1 MAGYNEIRGLRVKYL
16 SADPSNAEDGQVWYN
31 STSGNLRVQGIG
43 VGAWSSSSSMVNG
56 RPQCSGTGTQTAGL
70 AAGTYPPAVGSYG
83 GANQTEEYNGSG
95 WSIGGDMSNG
105 KADLNTFG
113 TQTAAYA
120 AGGDAHPTNP
130 RGSTQVESYNGTS
143 WTSAPA
149 LPQGSYEGGGSASNG
164 TATSALVL
172 GGRSGPPSAITNV
185 TQTWNGSSWGTGGTY
200 PSTIQGS
207 FVFGESTPTMISAGG
222 YNGTAVQGNAFSYD
236 GSNWTAINS
245 MQDGRYVGVGS
256 GTNTSG
262 LLYGGAS
269 GSPDTRRQTETFDG
283 TIFSVGALMAS
294 PRNSMAGSKIGGT
307 TAFAA
312 STPGVTEEYNFTANT
327 VTAGAWSSGGAL
339 GTARDQGGAAAN
351 AVSDAAL
358 YFGGYNGSALGI
370 TEEYNGSSW
379 SEQNDL
385 GTARSGR
392 LGGAGTQTAGL
403 CFGGNPGGAL
413 NEEYDGTS
421 WTERGDLNTPRNQ
434 LCGVGISTAALAY
447 GGQTTPSGLNN
458 TEEYDGSSWTAQNTL
473 NTARYGFSGAGLQTS
488 ALAFCGV
495 QSPPT
500 ISNDTEE
507 YNGTSWTSVNDM
519 IQPAF
524 NHGGSGAQTA
534 ALLFGGQTGTSTGG
548 AKTSAAFGYDGTNW
562 STRPSMGTTRSQ
574 ISGSS
579 GTSNISAAA
588 FGGTIPP
595 YSTATEEFTS
605 ATSVAGPA
613 SNITTS

>member
-1 MAGYNEIRGLRVKYL
+1 MTTFKEIQGRNIRSYTTNPDNPL
-16 SADPSNAEDGQVWYN
+16 EGQMWYN
-31 STSGNLRVQGIG
+31 QTDLALKGVVA
-43 VGAWSSSSSMVNG
+43 VGAWSSASPLITGRQGLAGGGTQTACAFWGGSGPTNSTEEYNG
-56 RPQCSGTGTQTAGL
+56 SGFSTGGNLPYSAVYLAGCGTQTAGL
-70 AAGTYPPAVGSYG
+70 ACGGDPGPTQVATACTYDGASWTGIPSLNTARSRIGATGTTSAALAFGGGNPWGVNNSEEYSGSSWAEGNNLNTARRVNNSGGGPQTAGIVAGGDAGPPSAPSVH
-83 GANQTEEYNGSG
+83 TEEYDGSSWTTATNLG
-95 WSIGGDMSNG
+95 TATREMGSS
-105 KADLNTFG
+105 G
-113 TQTAAYA
+113 TQTAFLVS
-120 AGGDAHPTNP
+120 GGLAPSA
-130 RGSTQVESYNGTS
+130 STTCQQYDGTS
-143 WTSAPA
+143 WTTLPA
-149 LPQGSYEGGGSASNG
+149 
-164 TATSALVL
+164 AL
-172 GGRSGPPSAITNV
+172 PSAINQHDQEGT
-185 TQTWNGSSWGTGGTY
+185 TLAAISTGGT
-200 PSTIQGS
+200 PNI
-207 FVFGESTPTMISAGG
+207 
-222 YNGTAVQGNAFSYD
+222 NA
-236 GSNWTAINS
+236 
-245 MQDGRYVGVGS
+245 
-256 GTNTSG
+256 TN
-262 LLYGGAS
+262 
-269 GSPDTRRQTETFDG
+269 
-283 TIFSVGALMAS
+283 
-294 PRNSMAGSKIGGT
+294 
-307 TAFAA
+307 
-312 STPGVTEEYNFTANT
+312 EYNFAAT
-327 VTAGAWSSGGAL
+327 VITPGAWASGGVL
-339 GTARDQGGAAAN
+339 GTARDEGGAAAN

-421 WTERGDLNTPRNQ
+421 WTERGDLNTPRSQ

-595 YSTATEEFTS
+595 YSTATEEFTGETT
-605 ATSVAGPA
+605 AANVVD
-613 SNITTS
+613 ITTS

>member
-1 MAGYNEIRGLRVKYL
+1 MTTFKEIQGRNIRSYTTNPDNPL
-16 SADPSNAEDGQVWYN
+16 EGQMWYN
-31 STSGNLRVQGIG
+31 QTELKLKG
-43 VGAWSSSSSMVNG
+43 VTASGAWASGAPLSTARNTIAGAGIQTAALMIGGNNPGATQKGNVEEFNGSGYSEINDLNTARSQSGAAGTTSAAVVFGGDVYPTSPRNTGATEEYSGSSWSEQNDL
-56 RPQCSGTGTQTAGL
+56 GTARRSLVGLGTQTASLG
-70 AAGTYPPAVGSYG
+70 AGGYTTTIVT
-83 GANQTEEYNGSG
+83 NVEEYNGSS
-95 WSIGGDMSNG
+95 WTAVNSLPTAKNSFGGAGIQTSALTFAGTTSPGAVATSEEYDGTNWTTGGTM
-105 KADLNTFG
+105 NTARSG
-113 TQTAAYA
+113 V
-120 AGGDAHPTNP
+120 G
-130 RGSTQVESYNGTS
+130 RGSTGTQNACLAFGGVIPPPAASNLNEQYDGTS
-143 WTSAPA
+143 WSVQPTLSTARR
-149 LPQGSYEGGGSASNG
+149 EGGAAG
-164 TATSALVL
+164 TSIAALY
-172 GGRSGPPSAITNV
+172 S
-185 TQTWNGSSWGTGGTY
+185 
-200 PSTIQGS
+200 
-207 FVFGESTPTMISAGG
+207 
-222 YNGTAVQGNAFSYD
+222 
-236 GSNWTAINS
+236 
-245 MQDGRYVGVGS
+245 
-256 GTNTSG
+256 
-262 LLYGGAS
+262 GGAS
-269 GSPDTRRQTETFDG
+269 PTY
-283 TIFSVGALMAS
+283 VA
-294 PRNSMAGSKIGGT
+294 
-307 TAFAA
+307 
-312 STPGVTEEYNFTANT
+312 VTEEYNFTSDT
-327 VTAGAWSSGGAL
+327 ITAAAWASGGVL
-339 GTARDQGGAAAN
+339 GTARDEGGAAAN

-370 TEEYNGSSW
+370 TEEYNGLSW

-421 WTERGDLNTPRNQ
+421 WTERGDLNTPRSQ

-595 YSTATEEFTS
+595 YSTATEEFTGETT
-605 ATSVAGPA
+605 AV
-613 SNITTS
+613 NIVDITTS

>member
-1 MAGYNEIRGLRVKYL
+1 MSDNTNLVNEPVKQSFIKTVFNFDEDSRSEYFNMIQYTLMAIIPILILNKAVGYVMPMVDESKGSVELSLEVIIQSVLLFIGILIINKAIRYFPTYSGMNYQPMDILSLVPMFLVIMLSLQTRIGQKSAIVTDRVMEMIGEK
-16 SADPSNAEDGQVWYN
+16 
-31 STSGNLRVQGIG
+31 TGIDVDKKKTKDTKG
-43 VGAWSSSSSMVNG
+43 K
-56 RPQCSGTGTQTAGL
+56 QTAQ
-70 AAGTYPPAVGSYG
+70 V
-83 GANQTEEYNGSG
+83 QKSG
-95 WSIGGDMSNG
+95 
-105 KADLNTFG
+105 
-113 TQTAAYA
+113 
-120 AGGDAHPTNP
+120 HPTVP
-130 RGSTQVESYNGTS
+130 TTMPSRTQ
-143 WTSAPA
+143 P
-149 LPQGSYEGGGSASNG
+149 
-164 TATSALVL
+164 
-172 GGRSGPPSAITNV
+172 
-185 TQTWNGSSWGTGGTY
+185 TGGTQQIANAMTGGGMGTT
-200 PSTIQGS
+200 ST
-207 FVFGESTPTMISAGG
+207 
-222 YNGTAVQGNAFSYD
+222 
-236 GSNWTAINS
+236 
-245 MQDGRYVGVGS
+245 
-256 GTNTSG
+256 G
-262 LLYGGAS
+262 LA
-269 GSPDTRRQTETFDG
+269 
-283 TIFSVGALMAS
+283 
-294 PRNSMAGSKIGGT
+294 IGGNGSAQIQT
-307 TAFAA
+307 
-312 STPGVTEEYNFTANT
+312 SEEYNFSSNTFTA
-327 VTAGAWSSGGAL
+327 AAWASGGVL
-339 GTARDQGGAAAN
+339 GTARDEGGAAAN

-421 WTERGDLNTPRNQ
+421 WTERGDLNTPRSQ

-595 YSTATEEFTS
+595 YSTATEEFTGETT
-605 ATSVAGPA
+605 AANVVD
-613 SNITTS
+613 ITTS

>member
-1 MAGYNEIRGLRVKYL
+1 MTTFKEIKGTLIKSL
-16 SADPSNAEDGQVWYN
+16 SSDPSPAAAGEMWYN
-31 STSGNLRVQGIG
+31 STSQTLKG
-43 VGAWSSSSSMVNG
+43 VVLVSAWSSGGVYPGSQSYFAGM
-56 RPQCSGTGTQTAGL
+56 GTQTAGL
-70 AAGTYPPAVGSYG
+70 AAGGDTPGVTNISA
-83 GANQTEEYNGSG
+83 EYNGSSWTAG
-95 WSIGGDMSNG
+95 NNIGTARRGMAQAGGSPQTAGLIFGGSNG
-105 KADLNTFG
+105 AVPTQYANVEEYDGTSWSEVNNMPANQNNFGGLG
-113 TQTAAYA
+113 TQTAALQIGSNPGTATFEYDGTNWT
-120 AGGDAHPTNP
+120 AGGALGQTRTNSI
-130 RGSTQVESYNGTS
+130 GVGAGTQTAGLAVAGGPNPAVAGKVEEYNGTS
-143 WTSAPA
+143 WTAVTA
-149 LPQGSYEGGGSASNG
+149 LPVVRQQTACCGTQTNALQSGGSDYP
-164 TATSALVL
+164 TS
-172 GGRSGPPSAITNV
+172 PSARNT
-185 TQTWNGSSWGTGGTY
+185 S
-200 PSTIQGS
+200 
-207 FVFGESTPTMISAGG
+207 
-222 YNGTAVQGNAFSYD
+222 FSYD
-236 GSNWTAINS
+236 GTNWAAQANLGTSRYSQATSGGGTAS
-245 MQDGRYVGVGS
+245 LVVGGRTPV
-256 GTNTSG
+256 GTNATEEFS
-262 LLYGGAS
+262 YSIFSPIAATWAS
-269 GSPDTRRQTETFDG
+269 GG
-283 TIFSVGALMAS
+283 
-294 PRNSMAGSKIGGT
+294 N
-307 TAFAA
+307 
-312 STPGVTEEYNFTANT
+312 
-327 VTAGAWSSGGAL
+327 L
-339 GTARDQGGAAAN
+339 GTARDEGGAAAN

-358 YFGGYNGSALGI
+358 YFGGYNGSALGV
-370 TEEYNGSSW
+370 TEEYNGTSW

-385 GTARSGR
+385 ITARSGR

-403 CFGGNPGGAL
+403 CFGGNPGGGL